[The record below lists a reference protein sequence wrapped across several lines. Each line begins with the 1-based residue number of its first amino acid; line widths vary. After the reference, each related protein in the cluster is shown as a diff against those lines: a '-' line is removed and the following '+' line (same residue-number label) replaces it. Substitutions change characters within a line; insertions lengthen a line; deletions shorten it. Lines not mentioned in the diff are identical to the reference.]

1 MHRADTTSTDRLTTP
16 TAACRSGIVQRMPSS
31 DHRLLQLPATFAL
44 PEARAAGITPKQRQG
59 RQLLSVSRGLYE
71 QRFRPAPDLV
81 GRCQALARLLP
92 TGAAYSHDTAGAL
105 LGLPS
110 VGVGVGVGFVG
121 IGLHVTVP
129 AGRPAP
135 RRRGVTTHRSDLEP
149 ADVASAHGLALTA
162 PGRIFTDLAP
172 RLWLEDLV
180 ALGDHLVRSGS
191 ASLGELAGRTA
202 ARHPPSRRTPVA
214 HRPDPHRSAG
224 RIGARVGVESADDL
238 GRAAASDTAT
248 GGVRRRRKVRRQ
260 ARLRLRTMAA
270 GCRVRRPPAR
280 GARAVRS
287 RSAAPFPVG
296 GGVMAGS
303 AGRPGGPGS
312 WQRPAPGTAHRVAAL
327 SPLTV
332 QISSLSERRIHT
344 VMTTPRVGGC
354 CALWFCVRVVGASGV
369 V

>member
-1 MHRADTTSTDRLTTP
+1 
-16 TAACRSGIVQRMPSS
+16 MPSS

-44 PEARAAGITPKQRQG
+44 PDARAAGITPKQRQG

-121 IGLHVTVP
+121 LGLHVTVP
-129 AGRPAP
+129 AARPAP

-162 PGRIFTDLAP
+162 PGRIFTDLAS

-191 ASLGELAGRTA
+191 ASLAELAGRTA
-202 ARHPPSRRTPVA
+202 AATN
-214 HRPDPHRSAG
+214 HR
-224 RIGARVGVESADDL
+224 
-238 GRAAASDTAT
+238 
-248 GGVRRRRKVRRQ
+248 GVRRLRTALTLIDPRAESVPESVLRVRMISAGLPPPTPQ
-260 ARLRLRTMAA
+260 LEVYDADGAFVARLDFGFEPWRLGVEYDGRQHAEPGQFGRDLQRHSRLVAA
-270 GCRVRRPPAR
+270 SWRVLRVGREDLAR
-280 GARAVRS
+280 GSDRLLA
-287 RSAAPFPVG
+287 
-296 GGVMAGS
+296 
-303 AGRPGGPGS
+303 
-312 WQRPAPGTAHRVAAL
+312 Q
-327 SPLTV
+327 LTG
-332 QISSLSERRIHT
+332 LLR
-344 VMTTPRVGGC
+344 
-354 CALWFCVRVVGASGV
+354 
-369 V
+369 